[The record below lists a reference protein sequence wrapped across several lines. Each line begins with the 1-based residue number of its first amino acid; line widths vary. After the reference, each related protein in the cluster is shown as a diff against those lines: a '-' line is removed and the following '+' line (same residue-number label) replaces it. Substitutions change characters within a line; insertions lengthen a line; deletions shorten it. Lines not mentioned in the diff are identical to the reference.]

1 MSTAGVEANGPSG
14 PPSISGNGRFV
25 VFASAATNLVAGDTN
40 AVADIFLRDRD
51 TDADGIFDEA
61 GAVST
66 TRISLGPS
74 AVQADGPSS
83 SPVISADGRYV
94 AFVSTATNLVAGA
107 NAFEQIYRVDR
118 TTGDVVRVSENVA
131 GEAGDG
137 ASATPVIDA
146 DGDVIA
152 FQSMAGNLDGST
164 GAPAIFARA
173 VTADLT
179 TRITEPDPSPGP
191 GLFLPVSYSSPSIS
205 ADGNRIAYRGQRI
218 GPLTLLGSGVRP
230 CERHDDGYRFCVHP
244 VLHPVGIRPGSRR
257 AIHRVAGRG
266 LCSVASST
274 PVPTR
279 RR

>member
-1 MSTAGVEANGPSG
+1 MAPSG

-66 TRISLGPS
+66 TRLSLGPS
-74 AVQADGPSS
+74 AAQADGPSS
-83 SPVISADGRYV
+83 APVISADGRYV

-131 GEAGDG
+131 GEAGDA

-146 DGDVIA
+146 NGDVIA
-152 FQSMAGNLDGST
+152 FQSMADNLDG
-164 GAPAIFARA
+164 GANAASAIFVRA

-179 TRITEPDPSPGP
+179 TRITPPDPTAPLQADLLLLAVDLRRWQPDRLSAACGP
-191 GLFLPVSYSSPSIS
+191 AWPVIDGGRCVRPRGRHARRTPVLGSSSPSRCPPPASRSSREATRS
-205 ADGNRIAYRGQRI
+205 A
-218 GPLTLLGSGVRP
+218 PP
-230 CERHDDGYRFCVHP
+230 
-244 VLHPVGIRPGSRR
+244 
-257 AIHRVAGRG
+257 
-266 LCSVASST
+266 
-274 PVPTR
+274 R
-279 RR
+279 RRHWC